1 MLKFFYNGI
10 KADGG
15 KLEKCHYSAGPYTP
29 ESKLSDDTISIT
41 AREYVRFTA
50 AIQQAF
56 VVTNGT
62 DTMTDYFEKDRIR
75 VAPAHPLYA
84 QVKAAHDA
92 QTAHRLAQEA
102 KRKV

>member
-1 MLKFFYNGI
+1 
-10 KADGG
+10 
-15 KLEKCHYSAGPYTP
+15 
-29 ESKLSDDTISIT
+29 
-41 AREYVRFTA
+41 VRFTA

-84 QVKAAHDA
+84 QVKAAYDA